1 MNGYD
6 SERIAES
13 VYKTHKEVNSPE
25 LADVIVFNTC
35 HIREKAAEKLYS
47 EIGKIAELKKS
58 KKNLKLVVAGCVAQ
72 AEGKAMIMR
81 QPNIDVI
88 IGPQMY
94 HSFSKILENSTKEK
108 QIKLDFENKNK
119 FKKLGTNRI
128 FSNLSSFLTVQEGCD
143 KFCHF
148 CVVPFTRGIEYS
160 RSLNEVVEEA
170 SILVEKGCKEVIL
183 LGQNVNAYHGKNFE
197 GKETNLAKLIKELE
211 KIEGLERISY
221 TTSHP
226 RDMDEELIELHG
238 YSNKLNP
245 YLHLP
250 VQSGSNKILK
260 MMNRKYTVES
270 YKVIL
275 EKIRKKCPDIAIS
288 SDFIVG
294 FPGET
299 ESDFKETI
307 KLINDIEFAQAYSF
321 KYSPRPG
328 TSAARLENFLPQKV
342 SDERLYQLQALL
354 AIQHKKYNSKFL
366 NKEVEVFYK
375 GKGKKEMQSRGTSK
389 WMQVVNFKQ
398 TSELKEVMKVRI
410 VEAYS
415 NSLKGDLI

>member
-6 SERIAES
+6 SERIVES
-13 VYKTHKEVNSPE
+13 VFKTHKEVNSPE

-81 QPNIDVI
+81 QPNIDAI

-94 HSFSKILENSTKEK
+94 HNFAKILDNDTKEK

-119 FKKLGTNRI
+119 FNKLGSNRI

-143 KFCHF
+143 KFCSF

-160 RSLNEVVEEA
+160 RSLNEILEEA
-170 SILVEKGCKEVIL
+170 RILVEKGCKEVIL

-197 GKETNLAKLIKELE
+197 GNETNLAKLIKELE
-211 KIEGLERISY
+211 KIPGLERISY

-238 YSNKLNP
+238 CSNKLNP

-250 VQSGSNKILK
+250 VQSGSNKILN
-260 MMNRKYTVES
+260 MMNRKYTIEN
-270 YKVIL
+270 YKLIL

-288 SDFIVG
+288 SDFIIG

-299 ESDFKETI
+299 EKDFNETI

-328 TSAARLENFLPQKV
+328 TSAARLEDIVPQKV
-342 SDERLYQLQALL
+342 SDERLYQLQELL
-354 AIQHKKYNSKFL
+354 ATQQQKYNSKFL
-366 NKEVEVFYK
+366 NKELEVFYK